1 MFNFKARYANSQII
15 ESEDPYILLQKQTN
29 KNFRILDF
37 KTICTS
43 NEDEI
48 QEYSSDELSIFNDD
62 NFFVNKIKKIEQKF
76 IIELFPKEQLALN
89 FKTILSSNENSSSIK
104 ILFEGENFLRF
115 YDNFKED
122 LIQEVFKNMLK
133 EHYLI
138 GIRLKKEFFNDIDTI
153 IAQLKNNTTSKK
165 AIFSVA
171 NGVEPK
177 QGKADE
183 IIFYKSIENVK
194 NLNEGKISYDQKSY
208 AKPIEKNELL
218 FEYIK
223 PIEGKIG
230 RNLKGKILKPKPLQ
244 NNGNTLKIDK
254 NIITK
259 DTREKIS
266 YYASSYGYLKKIGSN
281 YSIIDELILY
291 NVSLKNTGSI
301 KSNTLEEISV
311 EITNNNYLDESIK
324 AGVKVEAYNVKIAG
338 NVDIAS
344 VKSEF
349 LSIGGKTHSK
359 SKLYAKNAYINTH
372 KGYLEADIAF
382 IDNLENGTVI
392 ANTVII
398 NTCMGATIK
407 ADKIYVK
414 NALSYN
420 CIHPKKFLLVDN
432 INGDM
437 NEFSVSPNHVVTA
450 NNEFYEDMVL
460 AKELHNKISHI
471 NAQMK
476 ESYDFIF
483 KNQNKVHYFKNINSN
498 NPTHLK
504 LIQNYENSLVRYK
517 KLFEN
522 YQELVCFAYVLD
534 TKLDEIYGVAFNAKI
549 MIYNNEGNDN
559 LIKFKVIHPRSIE
572 LRYILKKNDPFKLF
586 HLKRNDKNPTI
597 HKEENFP
604 DEFIKWTQTN
614 KENYFN

>member
-1 MFNFKARYANSQII
+1 M
-15 ESEDPYILLQKQTN
+15 
-29 KNFRILDF
+29 
-37 KTICTS
+37 
-43 NEDEI
+43 
-48 QEYSSDELSIFNDD
+48 
-62 NFFVNKIKKIEQKF
+62 
-76 IIELFPKEQLALN
+76 
-89 FKTILSSNENSSSIK
+89 
-104 ILFEGENFLRF
+104 
-115 YDNFKED
+115 
-122 LIQEVFKNMLK
+122 
-133 EHYLI
+133 
-138 GIRLKKEFFNDIDTI
+138 
-153 IAQLKNNTTSKK
+153 
-165 AIFSVA
+165 
-171 NGVEPK
+171 
-177 QGKADE
+177 
-183 IIFYKSIENVK
+183 
-194 NLNEGKISYDQKSY
+194 
-208 AKPIEKNELL
+208 L